1 MFTRDEITPLQ
12 LSQRNWRFLLPLT
25 AIAANCLQIPPIS
38 TSTKIGVFIPPYIYV
53 DEIVIFKNH
62 QSHLPQSV
70 YKHLLY
76 LSQRKVAFL
85 YPPSLVLV
93 RKMRIIRLN
102 GSIASICLQLPPH
115 IPVKEKRHFY
125 TPLHKIRVH
134 MQKNP
139 EIKRV
144 VQISRHN
151 LCCI

>member
-1 MFTRDEITPLQ
+1 MTVFTT
-12 LSQRNWRFLLPLT
+12 T
-25 AIAANCLQIPPIS
+25 YGNCRKLFTN
-38 TSTKIGVFIPPYIYV
+38 TSYIYV
-53 DEIVIFKNH
+53 DKNRCFYTPL
-62 QSHLPQSV
+62 HLRRRNC
-70 YKHLLY
+70 HLLKPPISFASIC
-76 LSQRKVAFL
+76 LQTPPISQSKKSGIFIP
-85 YPPSLVLV
+85 PPSLVLV